1 MIALKS
7 TRLFTVLTVFKM
19 DSCRN
24 TNESSG
30 QNVTDGLSQL
40 DGQGN
45 RTIYHK
51 VYEVGCY
58 SILSLSSL
66 GMVTNLLTIITMVTS
81 RRLRK
86 YPAGKLII
94 ALAVVDCINI
104 IWPFFS
110 FSHTRSEILSFFSY
124 SLLNASVL
132 ILLLI
137 SINRYVIVCQPLHHH
152 GVTSN
157 KSVVFQLI
165 AVLLGS
171 FMSSDLEA
179 FEIGRAQIITLIL
192 YATTVAIITII
203 ILVLTIST
211 YHSLNQSNHALGT
224 QRPFSSLENQMTK
237 AMMSVLFKCIVL
249 LIPYISTCL
258 WTQLIHW
265 DQSIRPVLDVAVWL
279 MLLFTSNFVINFF
292 LYLWYSQ
299 EFRSSF
305 IGLVTFRQC
314 RGQSETMND
323 SLLLY
328 SIQVPDHTQ
337 NTP

>member
-1 MIALKS
+1 MN
-7 TRLFTVLTVFKM
+7 
-19 DSCRN
+19 SCRY

-40 DGQGN
+40 DGQEERN
-45 RTIYHK
+45 IYRK

-66 GMVTNLLTIITMVTS
+66 GIATNLLTIITMVTS

-104 IWPFFS
+104 IWPVFS

-171 FMSSDLEA
+171 FMSSG

-211 YHSLNQSNHALGT
+211 YHSLNQSNHALGA
-224 QRPFSSLENQMTK
+224 QRSFSSLENQMTK

-258 WTQLIHW
+258 WIQLIHW
-265 DQSIRPVLDVAVWL
+265 DKSTRTVLDVAVWL
-279 MLLFTSNFVINFF
+279 LLLFTSNFVINFF
-292 LYLWYSQ
+292 LYVWYSQ

-305 IGLVTFRQC
+305 LGLVTFRQC
-314 RGQSETMND
+314 RGQSETTNN
-323 SLLLY
+323 SLPLY
-328 SIQVPDHTQ
+328 SIQVQDHTQ
-337 NTP
+337 DTP